1 MPFFLVQNDITKMQ
15 SEAIVNAAN
24 TALLMGG
31 GVCGAI
37 FRAAGIQEMT
47 KACAPLSPIKTG
59 EAVITPG
66 FSLPARYVI
75 HTAGPVYHDGKSG
88 ERELLQQ
95 CYSNS
100 LQLAVQHKISSLSF
114 PLISSGIFGYPKQ
127 EALEVAR
134 TTIEQFLAKHELTVY
149 LVLFNKESFLA
160 GTKLHTSIEQYI
172 EEQYVQKHA
181 LKRDMLEIE
190 AMELESVEEIR
201 SPFYE
206 PNLAEALSNLDE
218 PFSDS
223 LRALIQAKG
232 KTEVEVYKKANID
245 RKLFS
250 KIRSGNGYTPSKRTV
265 LALAIALEL
274 SLEETEKLLRKAGYA
289 LSHNNIFDII
299 IEYCIVHKHY
309 KVLEVNEVLFSYDQP
324 LLGSC

>member
-1 MPFFLVQNDITKMQ
+1 MQ

>member
-1 MPFFLVQNDITKMQ
+1 MQ

-134 TTIEQFLAKHELTVY
+134 TTIEQFLAEHELTVY

-160 GTKLHTSIEQYI
+160 ETKLHTSIEQYI

-190 AMELESVEEIR
+190 AMELGSAEEIQ

>member
-134 TTIEQFLAKHELTVY
+134 TTIEQFLAEHELTVY

-160 GTKLHTSIEQYI
+160 ETKLHTSIEQYI

-190 AMELESVEEIR
+190 AMELGSAEEIQ

>member
-47 KACAPLSPIKTG
+47 RACAPLSPIKTG

-181 LKRDMLEIE
+181 LKRDLLDIK

-232 KTEVEVYKKANID
+232 KTEVDVYKKANID

>member
-190 AMELESVEEIR
+190 AMELGSAEEIR

-232 KTEVEVYKKANID
+232 KTEVDVYKKANID

>member
-37 FRAAGIQEMT
+37 FRASGIQEMT

-190 AMELESVEEIR
+190 AMELGSAEEIR

-232 KTEVEVYKKANID
+232 KTEVDVYKKANID